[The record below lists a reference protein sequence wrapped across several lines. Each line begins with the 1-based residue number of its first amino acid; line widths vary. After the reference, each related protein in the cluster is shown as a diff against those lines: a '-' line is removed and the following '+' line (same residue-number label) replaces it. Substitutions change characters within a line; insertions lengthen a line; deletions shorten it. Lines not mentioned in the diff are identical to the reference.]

1 MLPQITFYYQNINC
15 AVSTLTYN
23 NVKMCFEH
31 AKKYICIF
39 VKYMCIDG
47 LSPDNTYYNS
57 S

>member
-1 MLPQITFYYQNINC
+1 MVYC

-31 AKKYICIF
+31 AKKNIFIF
-39 VKYMCIDG
+39 VKYMCIDR